1 MKIAIPV
8 VNGLLCQHF
17 GHCQEFALFDVEDN
31 KITNTQSLN
40 PPAHEPGLLP
50 KWLNEQGANLIITG
64 GMGGRAKQ
72 LFQNYN
78 IEVISGA
85 PSLEPIKV
93 VEQYIANSLVTG
105 DNACDH

>member
-1 MKIAIPV
+1 M
-8 VNGLLCQHF
+8 
-17 GHCQEFALFDVEDN
+17 
-31 KITNTQSLN
+31 
-40 PPAHEPGLLP
+40 
-50 KWLNEQGANLIITG
+50 IITG